1 MPSFLLY
8 SDQFGDEKW
17 SNTHDF
23 AAFSTNV
30 IYTI

>member
-1 MPSFLLY
+1 MPSFFLF
-8 SDQFGDEKW
+8 SDQFGDEKQ
-17 SNTHDF
+17 SNTHNL